1 MGLLFV
7 LPLLATLGAYA
18 VFVRAIRALE
28 AESAALIASA
38 ERLAPVATAIGDAA
52 GGGICGRGTARRAAD
67 GATGRGG
74 GTARG
79 DAALGG
85 SAERAVGTGG

>member
-7 LPLLATLGAYA
+7 LPLLATLGACA

-38 ERLAPVATAIGDAA
+38 ERLVPVATAIGDASHLVHA
-52 GGGICGRGTARRAAD
+52 YGATVASAARRYTPRH
-67 GATGRGG
+67 GKHR
-74 GTARG
+74 R
-79 DAALGG
+79 
-85 SAERAVGTGG
+85 R